1 MTDHD
6 RLSDT
11 LRGRADSLGD
21 QHPLS
26 LDDVK
31 GRATGIR
38 RRRRVVSG
46 LAVAAVLTVA
56 VPAGIA
62 VTDRATSTTRPDSGP
77 AATTE
82 VSPDPSPVT
91 PAGPVPLDTDT
102 SARSGEAGVPVLYD
116 GLVHLP
122 EGGAFELPGDYT
134 DMVRTSTGWA
144 GVVGGIDDTGRLD
157 LLDEDG
163 SVVDTA
169 EATRGLAVSHD
180 RTVLAYVTPEGDV
193 VVRSAGTGEPLTRL
207 TQELSAPAGV
217 LGSDGCGDGCTV
229 YANARTG
236 PEPTSVRVTADGAEP
251 AYDFLQVTGVTED
264 GRVAGVVS
272 VEEDPARDPGSC
284 SAVVDASGEQVW
296 RTCDFSLGRF
306 SPDGELVLG
315 HPAYRSGEG
324 DSSLAVL
331 DADDGTVLAEYVND
345 AESQAFIR
353 STVWDID
360 GSVLGLVRQGMS
372 WHLMRFTAD
381 GQLSHATS
389 GGRGEW
395 PYDDAGDAPVRF
407 VTGP

>member
-38 RRRRVVSG
+38 RRRRAVTGLAAAAV
-46 LAVAAVLTVA
+46 LAVA
-56 VPAGIA
+56 VPTGLS
-62 VTDRATSTTRPDSGP
+62 VVDRTSGTTRPDPGP
-77 AATTE
+77 AATTDGSP
-82 VSPDPSPVT
+82 VPDPAT
-91 PAGPVPLDTDT
+91 PSGPVPLDTST
-102 SARSGEAGVPVLYD
+102 GARSGEAGIPVLYD
-116 GLVHLP
+116 GLAHLP
-122 EGGAFELPGDYT
+122 DGGTFELPGDYT
-134 DMVRTSTGWA
+134 EFVATEEGWA

-157 LLDEDG
+157 LLDQDG

-180 RTVLAYVTPEGDV
+180 ASVLAYVTPEGDIM
-193 VVRSAGTGEPLTRL
+193 VRTEPGSERL
-207 TQELSAPAGV
+207 GRVQADLATPAGV
-217 LGSDGCGDGCTV
+217 VGGDGCDDGCTV
-229 YANARTG
+229 YTNFETGSGGGAARTG
-236 PEPTSVRVTADGAEP
+236 SPETQEP
-251 AYDFLQVTGVTED
+251 FGLLEVTGVAED
-264 GRVAGVVS
+264 GRVAGILS
-272 VEEDPARDPGSC
+272 YEDDPTKEPGSC
-284 SAVVDASGEQVW
+284 SAVLDDANRQLW
-296 RTCDFSLGRF
+296 KTCDFTLGRF

-324 DSSLAVL
+324 DGSLAIL

-345 AESQAFIR
+345 AESQAFVL
-353 STVWDID
+353 TTAWDVD
-360 GSVLGLVRQGMS
+360 GSVLGLVRQGME

-389 GGRGEW
+389 GGVGSWE
-395 PYDDAGDAPVRF
+395 YDDAGDVPVRLPT
-407 VTGP
+407 VP